1 MHSSKPSKMARETRR
16 VSGVEWNV
24 KDSIQMSRDI
34 RENGEEK
41 AWWPQKLWY
50 TIQFPRHKR
59 NQPPQIHVQHTQT
72 VTDYNNITEPRR
84 YQRHKAIS
92 FALETNFTY
101 VQRQIT
107 NERIFAK
114 FH

>member
-1 MHSSKPSKMARETRR
+1 MEKKRHDDHKNYGTQYNFRGIKET
-16 VSGVEWNV
+16 NHH
-24 KDSIQMSRDI
+24 K
-34 RENGEEK
+34 
-41 AWWPQKLWY
+41 Y
-50 TIQFPRHKR
+50 TY
-59 NQPPQIHVQHTQT
+59 NTHTHTET

-92 FALETNFTY
+92 FALETKFTY